1 MLSSQDLGWCQQ
13 RRLTTTLRNREH
25 CPHRNQGFARANLT
39 LQHAV
44 HRVVLPEIFE
54 QLVADR
60 NLTGR
65 QFERQLGIE
74 TGKQLTGDSRRGGD
88 GCILASALEQS

>member
-1 MLSSQDLGWCQQ
+1 MLGCQDLGWCQQ
-13 RRLTTTLRNREH
+13 RRLTAALRNCEH

-44 HRVVLPEIFE
+44 HRVVLLEIFV
-54 QLVADR
+54 QLIADR
-60 NLTGR
+60 NLPGR

-74 TGKQLTGDSRRGGD
+74 TRKQLTGESRRGGD
-88 GCILASALEQS
+88 GCVFASALEQS